1 MKLNQN
7 ILSPYNNFNKIDITS
22 IEVAFPDKLETHAQ
36 PVTEADQTKLYLAE
50 YLLDYYL
57 RNSSMPAGDNTDNK
71 LRYLDCKIEATR
83 KTVSSWESYR
93 ISAVATGEEELR
105 QKLGALQPNTGL
117 VVNSLE
123 SASVTVNNQSYAR
136 GDIIFKDINNQQHH
150 IPSYSGGYYYP
161 SAIDPVMKEND
172 NSVAKDGTETA
183 SNALDA
189 DTSTFTGSYI
199 LSYTYATSAPTSL
212 AAENPIPTLSKDTLS
227 TPSEKIQVNFT
238 PVTESGSYGYRGTVS
253 KGNSLQEDM
262 TVISTMQPVVA
273 WYITTDSGKGERVYF
288 DVEYS
293 INDEN
298 EIECTNTTSF
308 TSLWVEVR

>member
-212 AAENPIPTLSKDTLS
+212 AAESPIPTLSKDTLR

-253 KGNSLQEDM
+253 KGKFLQDI
-262 TVISTMQPVVA
+262 TVISNMQPVVA
-273 WYITTDSGKGERVYF
+273 WYLTTDNTSGHGERIYF
-288 DVEYS
+288 DEEY
-293 INDEN
+293 IIDDGKIKCCN
-298 EIECTNTTSF
+298 NTDF
-308 TSLWVEVR
+308 ASLYVEVR